1 MKKNYS
7 GLGFAALLF
16 GIVTVFVLASCKQ
29 AKVVEKPLETAQ
41 TQAEQ
46 TAAPAPGPHPE
57 AAVSVPEVS
66 KQNENILFVYRH
78 TGPGYAEAYGFDT
91 YIFRLLTDGSGQITG
106 GVAYQRT
113 IGGEIEAIH
122 YNTSFAGDEI
132 SLAVSGPGQKSWSD
146 ILKRKE
152 NRIDVSG
159 THNMLV
165 TFGKN
170 LVFSS
175 SDGSYSESY
184 SVDPAEKDLPGEIR
198 KGNSVL
204 EKGVWSY
211 PESGK
216 AVYAQTKPDDAQ
228 NAEGFQIS
236 LWFQDKGDYRF
247 ATEGPEPI
255 NEVYA
260 AGLAG
265 MLAGDHGFVNAVLLD
280 LMLGESKYLRPVY
293 AFGISRR
300 GTGK

>member
-184 SVDPAEKDLPGEIR
+184 SVDPAGKDLPGEIR

-216 AVYAQTKPDDAQ
+216 AVYAQTKPMMHRMPRDFRFRCGSRIRAIID
-228 NAEGFQIS
+228 
-236 LWFQDKGDYRF
+236 LRRKGLNPSMRSMPPGSR
-247 ATEGPEPI
+247 ACW
-255 NEVYA
+255 
-260 AGLAG
+260 
-265 MLAGDHGFVNAVLLD
+265 
-280 LMLGESKYLRPVY
+280 PVTM
-293 AFGISRR
+293 ALSTRCFW
-300 GTGK
+300 T